1 METWILIA
9 IAAAAFQTL
18 RFMLQKSLSMGPLS
32 AGGATAARFF
42 YGAPFACLLIAGYL
56 VLHGVWVPAL
66 NGTFWAYAAI
76 GGLAQILATLFV
88 VLIFAER
95 NFAVGIT
102 FKKTEVIQTAIV
114 GFLVLG
120 DRVSVSGFAAIL
132 IGLVGVLVLSDPPKS
147 DMGGWRRFG
156 NRAAGLGLASGAFFA
171 ISAVG
176 YRGAIL
182 EIGATDPFLRGMLTV
197 AVVTV
202 MQSVAM
208 AAWLGFREPGEIGR
222 IWSARRAAVWIGVTS
237 MAGSVGWFTAFALQ
251 NAAYVFAV
259 GQVEVIFS
267 LLASVLFFK
276 ERVAAREMLGIALLT
291 ASILVLVVLG

>member
-1 METWILIA
+1 MDAWIFIA

-32 AGGATAARFF
+32 AGGATFARFF
-42 YGAPFACLLIAGYL
+42 YGAPFAAILALGYL
-56 VLHGVWVPAL
+56 TWRGVGWPEL
-66 NGTFWAYAAI
+66 NGVFWAYAMI

-114 GFLVLG
+114 GFVVLG
-120 DRVSVSGFAAIL
+120 DRVSLYGFVAIL
-132 IGLVGVLVLSDPPKS
+132 IGLVGVLVLSEPPKT
-147 DMGGWRRFG
+147 DVKGWRRFA

-176 YRGAIL
+176 YRGATL
-182 EIGATDPFLRGMLTV
+182 EVAQGDAFLRAAVTV
-197 AVVTV
+197 SVVTLA
-202 MQSVAM
+202 QSLGM
-208 AAWLGFREPGEIGR
+208 MAWLMAREPGHVR
-222 IWSARRAAVWIGVTS
+222 RVWAARGTAVWIGVTS
-237 MAGSVGWFTAFALQ
+237 MAGSVAWFTAFTLQ

-267 LLASVLFFK
+267 IIASVLFFK
-276 ERVAAREMLGIALLT
+276 ERIAGREFLGMGLLT
-291 ASILVLVVLG
+291 ASIVVLVALG